1 MMICLAVF
9 GSLVMGGRAILE
21 EERRGPTF
29 QLSYKSVEPEARL
42 LKDAV
47 GENLV
52 MLSAGQEQG
61 VGVQREAVGEISVV
75 LLHGD
80 QEQSVQVQSLAFD
93 EYLVVLL
100 DRGLEICGH
109 AAAALALGMALNICS
124 CICFKSLK
132 ESKRALMLQNEM
144 EEEREKG
151 KDVKK
156 EKERAELKQESKK
169 KEENQKETVNVLV
182 QKLDGR
188 HLNVRVTQGV
198 QVSVLCDELC
208 ARFGISQN
216 VFYLTRQ
223 GRVLH
228 AYEELWLEQD
238 ERLCM
243 RGRLRGGMEGDW
255 TCQHCGRQGCWVT
268 KVRCYRCGKSKYDP
282 PNQQSMDGNPN
293 VPGWIRTQARQQT
306 EREWAQATRGAG
318 VGPGTNG
325 QPLGSKPP
333 PPPQQQ
339 NQRSQNQRQKTQ
351 AQSRAPS
358 PVQEEES
365 YEVLLAALNGLI
377 PSSLLEQVRSSL
389 PKPEKPLTERMMQ
402 VQNKLDEEKKAANS
416 WREAVKMREAALV
429 EGRKILADHMTK
441 VEGLQAELSEL
452 ETQFITQRK
461 EKEEQERKDERE
473 KLAATQVDIEQI
485 PIPEDVDMED
495 GHNGKKRR
503 GYRLR
508 L

>member
-1 MMICLAVF
+1 MV
-9 GSLVMGGRAILE
+9 
-21 EERRGPTF
+21 
-29 QLSYKSVEPEARL
+29 
-42 LKDAV
+42 
-47 GENLV
+47 
-52 MLSAGQEQG
+52 
-61 VGVQREAVGEISVV
+61 
-75 LLHGD
+75 
-80 QEQSVQVQSLAFD
+80 
-93 EYLVVLL
+93 
-100 DRGLEICGH
+100 
-109 AAAALALGMALNICS
+109 NI
-124 CICFKSLK
+124 
-132 ESKRALMLQNEM
+132 
-144 EEEREKG
+144 
-151 KDVKK
+151 
-156 EKERAELKQESKK
+156 
-169 KEENQKETVNVLV
+169 LV
-182 QKLDGR
+182 QGLDGK
-188 HLNVRVTQGV
+188 HLLVKIERSSRV
-198 QVSVLCDELC
+198 SALCRDLSKMT
-208 ARFGISQN
+208 GIPMDA
-216 VFYLTRQ
+216 FYLTRQ
-223 GRVLH
+223 GKVLQN
-228 AYEELWLEQD
+228 EGGLWLETD

-243 RGRLRGGMEGDW
+243 RGRLRGGMDGDW

-377 PSSLLEQVRSSL
+377 PSSLLEQVRCSL
-389 PKPEKPLTERMMQ
+389 PKPEKLLTERMMQ

-503 GYRLR
+503 GVLVEAMTYEEIEANILRSMDALGKKPEDYAEMIQRVLAKKAQQRAECGESSKVSRLDIQEEENR
-508 L
+508 EEDMNL